1 MPKDKVI
8 VDTSCLIALEN
19 LGLVN
24 ILCDLYQEVIITQ
37 GVLKE
42 FGKIDL
48 KCTKVKKVKEPLLK
62 LLKQRLNLGVG
73 ESEVITFA
81 FRNKY
86 TAIIDDLTARN
97 VAKELE
103 VKVTGRIGIL
113 LKAEKAGLIKSAYNK
128 VVELKNKGFYLPD
141 TLISQIKR
149 FKK

>member
-1 MPKDKVI
+1 MPKNKVI
-8 VDTSCLIALEN
+8 VDTSCLIALES
-19 LGLVN
+19 LKLIN

-62 LLKQRLNLGVG
+62 LLEQRLNLGIG
-73 ESEVITFA
+73 ESEIITFA

-86 TAIIDDLTARN
+86 TAVIDDLTARN

-103 VKVTGRIGIL
+103 IKVTGTIGIL
-113 LKAEKAGLIKSAYNK
+113 LKAEKKGLIKSAYDK
-128 VVELKNKGFYLPD
+128 AVELRGKGFYLPD
-141 TLISQIKR
+141 KLISQIKS

>member
-1 MPKDKVI
+1 MPKVKVI

-19 LGLVN
+19 LGIVD
-24 ILCDLYQEVIITQ
+24 ILCDLYKEVIITQ

-48 KCTKVKKVKEPLLK
+48 KCAKVKKVKGPLLK
-62 LLKQRLNLGVG
+62 LLEQRLNLGTG

-81 FRNKY
+81 FRNNY

-103 VKVTGRIGIL
+103 IKVTGTIGVL
-113 LKAEKAGLIKSAYNK
+113 LKAEKTKLIKSVYDKAI
-128 VVELKNKGFYLPD
+128 ELSDKGFYLPE
-141 TLISQIKR
+141 TLISKIKH
-149 FKK
+149 FKE